1 MKFYIYKII
10 NKINGKCYIGKHKTF
25 EGETFRAY
33 MGSGVALVE
42 AQRKYG
48 LENKKEKIKKMKRV
62 KGKSHFY
69 NNGVINVIDQ
79 SCPVGFKPGRIK
91 NW

>member
-1 MKFYIYKII
+1 
-10 NKINGKCYIGKHKTF
+10 
-25 EGETFRAY
+25 
-33 MGSGVALVE
+33 
-42 AQRKYG
+42 
-48 LENKKEKIKKMKRV
+48 MKRV

>member
-1 MKFYIYKII
+1 MANVIQENTKLLKAKHLEPIWEVVLLQL
-10 NKINGKCYIGKHKTF
+10 KHK
-25 EGETFRAY
+25 EKI
-33 MGSGVALVE
+33 
-42 AQRKYG
+42 QK
-48 LENKKEKIKKMKRV
+48 ENKKENIKKMKRV